1 MTKEKEVLLEILK
14 QKIRKQ
20 TEIYINA
27 FVDLD
32 KYKEDDT
39 NQLVEDIWFGLYD
52 DAVAEVADRLLEKNY
67 EEREA
72 I

>member
-1 MTKEKEVLLEILK
+1 MAKYKELLLEKLK
-14 QKIRKQ
+14 KNIRTQ
-20 TEIYINA
+20 TEMFINSY
-27 FVDLD
+27 VDLD

>member
-20 TEIYINA
+20 TEIYINS

>member
-1 MTKEKEVLLEILK
+1 MTKVKKAQLENLKKIIRNITEVYIEK
-14 QKIRKQ
+14 
-20 TEIYINA
+20 

-32 KYKEDDT
+32 KYKEDDS

-52 DAVAEVADRLLEKNY
+52 DAVAEVADRLLEKNC